1 MIRIRYTEPVI
12 CCRDECLRHFT
23 GWYLDA
29 LARRVE
35 VVADA

>member
-1 MIRIRYTEPVI
+1 MIRIRYTGPVI
-12 CCRDECLRHFT
+12 WYRDDRLRHFT
-23 GWYLDA
+23 GRYLDA

>member
-1 MIRIRYTEPVI
+1 MIRIRCTEPVI
-12 CCRDECLRHFT
+12 RCRDERLRHFT
-23 GWYLDA
+23 GRYLDA